1 MTVTDSTVLLTLDE
15 AQELLGPTA
24 IALVETVSCA
34 PRRLSRLLA
43 GQDTL
48 RGLPPLARAAVR
60 AHRAALRQIIAAGH
74 GGIIDDEVA
83 GALSYAEIF
92 WPPLA
97 HARAS

>member
-1 MTVTDSTVLLTLDE
+1 MTAPTVLLTLDE
-15 AQELLGPTA
+15 AQELLGPSA
-24 IALVETVSCA
+24 IALVETVPCP

-60 AHRAALRQIIAAGH
+60 AHRAALRQVVAAGH
-74 GGIIDDEVA
+74 GGIIDDELA
-83 GALSYAEIF
+83 GALSYAECN